1 MISFPKY
8 QKNADAKILVMNIL
22 ESDHNI
28 RAAFE
33 AGADGYC
40 FKDASSQD
48 LLNAISSVLAGIR
61 YVPYLP

>member
-8 QKNADAKILVMNIL
+8 KKGADAKILVLTML

-28 RAAFE
+28 SAAFE

-40 FKDASSQD
+40 FKDLSSQE

-61 YVPYLP
+61 YVPQLP